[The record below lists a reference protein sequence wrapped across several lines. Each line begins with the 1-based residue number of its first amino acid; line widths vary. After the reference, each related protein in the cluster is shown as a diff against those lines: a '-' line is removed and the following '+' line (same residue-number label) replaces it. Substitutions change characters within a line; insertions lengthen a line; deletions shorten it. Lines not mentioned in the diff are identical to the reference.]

1 MRSAPAHYAPA
12 MSLEVPTL
20 YDWAGGDDA
29 FTRLI
34 NAFYDR
40 VEQDDLLSPFFPGGV
55 NQQHRE
61 HVTIWWREVSAAR
74 PNTPEP
80 SADTRAC
87 WLIIGAS
94 TSRLNNG
101 CGSRP

>member
-1 MRSAPAHYAPA
+1 MYDQQGTPARGTQDATAFVVRGNHPMRSAPAHYAPA

-55 NQQHRE
+55 RQ
-61 HVTIWWREVSAAR
+61 
-74 PNTPEP
+74 
-80 SADTRAC
+80 
-87 WLIIGAS
+87 
-94 TSRLNNG
+94 
-101 CGSRP
+101 